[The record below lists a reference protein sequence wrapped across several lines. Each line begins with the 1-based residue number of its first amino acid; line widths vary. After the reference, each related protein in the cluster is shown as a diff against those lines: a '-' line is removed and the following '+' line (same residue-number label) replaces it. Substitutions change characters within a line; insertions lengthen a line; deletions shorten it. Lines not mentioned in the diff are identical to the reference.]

1 MIDNVDWILIGNL
14 FFIENCSMGRH
25 RLSCRQGHCPLD
37 AFLDEVRLQS
47 RLGRYGFCYGHR
59 VCGQALLFFEDK
71 QRQCWPKEQ
80 VQRKS
85 KCSFWDK
92 LLRNNVESGLAFILI
107 LINADWSIGR
117 GRV

>member
-37 AFLDEVRLQS
+37 AFLDEVHLQS

-59 VCGQALLFFEDK
+59 VCGQLLLFVEDNK
-71 QRQCWPKEQ
+71 RLLAKRARAEK
-80 VQRKS
+80 VKS
-85 KCSFWDK
+85 
-92 LLRNNVESGLAFILI
+92 FILG
-107 LINADWSIGR
+107 L
-117 GRV
+117 V